1 MACERPLNPQLDWP
15 FRRWARCPR
24 RADGAGEF
32 RQAQD
37 RKMLRLILGA
47 PLAAACLC
55 AAPVLAL
62 AAFDI
67 DASRPLHR
75 ALRRAALAIF
85 ALGVVAGLK
94 S

>member
-1 MACERPLNPQLDWP
+1 
-15 FRRWARCPR
+15 
-24 RADGAGEF
+24 
-32 RQAQD
+32 
-37 RKMLRLILGA
+37 MLRLILGA

-75 ALRRAALAIF
+75 ALRRAALALF